1 MQKQKRITPLIQI
14 SNLITV
20 IATQNISMID
30 TYGYQVFI
38 KKGAILLLDEKEMIA
53 NYSSYHFD
61 VSSDEVMYQQVT
73 A

>member
-30 TYGYQVFI
+30 TCGYQVFI